1 MRRIWKISKGTLLIV
16 ASVFMIASLFS
27 CGKKNTGK
35 GNKKGVEQAG
45 DATLTLKELKYKN
58 GGPLVAPYKVQV
70 DHHIEKVEAS
80 DFTAKFD
87 YASEKDKQIDF
98 DEVALPSGQT
108 KLQEGA
114 NTITLK
120 VKASTGFYK
129 EFSVPVIVE
138 RLEKAKS
145 KKQVTFVASAEN
157 VADITAEKKVGQAA
171 PVKFNSG
178 DGVEEGA
185 VITFTCKIKDTKR
198 FAFKEWVGAKQD
210 ATNPLVA
217 TVTVGK
223 ENIAVKANF
232 DRKGN
237 ALTFAVFSV
246 SPEGQ
251 GTLNVLDG
259 GQNVLKS
266 GDKVVE
272 GDDVTFSL
280 TIKETASYEVDKWE
294 GATKDENTPT
304 RATLKMPATA
314 TTVTVKLKE
323 VVGKTALIK
332 TLKLM
337 NGTTVAQEIHESEI
351 LAAKGSEGH
360 VIELDYEKCSGVA
373 LKFAMTTSPADAAV
387 VYAEPQGFNSEAA
400 TFNDEFK
407 VVKIKVKK
415 VGKGS
420 DAKPEYAETAYA
432 FKFRCKQELKLTK
445 LKLGG
450 TTVSKEDIEDAKVSG
465 TDTEGK
471 LITLTKD
478 QAAFKFDVGVYPT
491 TAKYVVFEI
500 KTPKNT
506 DYKEFDGN
514 TVTKDLD
521 FTPDTTEKKV
531 GIDVFKTGGKTVHY
545 IFRIKKAPEVTPKH
559 ELKTL
564 KIGGEDVSEND
575 FNDFK
580 SGQTDWNLKS
590 LDDQKIKWTSDAG
603 KVTIKI
609 GTGTAQD
616 KGASDEY
623 ELTGAAKVTEDS
635 TGTEVEIVVYE
646 NADKT
651 GKKTTYLFKIM
662 PPEPAEPQG
671 P

>member
-58 GGPLVAPYKVQV
+58 GAPLVAPYKVQV
-70 DHHIEKVEAS
+70 DNHIEKVEAS

-98 DEVALPSGQT
+98 DEVALPNGQT

-145 KKQVTFVASAEN
+145 KKQVTFAASAEN

-171 PVKFNSG
+171 PVKFSSG

-223 ENIAVKANF
+223 ENIDVKANF

-237 ALTFAVFSV
+237 ALTFAV
-246 SPEGQ
+246 SPQDQ

-294 GATKDENTPT
+294 GATKDENTAT

-314 TTVTVKLKE
+314 TTVTAKLK
-323 VVGKTALIK
+323 VVAEKVAFIK

-351 LAAKGSEGH
+351 LGAKGSEGH
-360 VIELDYEKCSGVA
+360 VIELDYDKCSGVA
-373 LKFAMTTSPADAAV
+373 LKFVMTTSPADATV

-415 VGKGS
+415 VGKGT

-450 TTVSKEDIEDAKVSG
+450 TTVSKEDIEAAKVSG
-465 TDTEGK
+465 TDTEGV
-471 LITLTKD
+471 LVTLAKD
-478 QAAFKFDVGVYPT
+478 QAAFKFDVGVYPA
-491 TAKYVVFEI
+491 TAKYFVYEI
-500 KTPKNT
+500 KTSGT
-506 DYKEFDGN
+506 TEYKVFDGT

-521 FTPDTTEKKV
+521 FTPEISEKKV
-531 GIDVFKTGGKTVHY
+531 GIDVAKTGATTVQY

-662 PPEPAEPQG
+662 PPESAEPQD